1 MKLNVLF
8 VMMSVAVLFGVG
20 YYFAGQDTNVDAMTF
35 DRHPPDGIPPDE
47 LQRGTLDI
55 HHDPVPYAD
64 AAGDTEPGVADDLDD
79 DKHDATSEMINGK
92 QTEIITI
99 GALVPVSRPDGA
111 GIHRQVATELAIEDF
126 NRYLEASGA
135 SWRLDV
141 DIRDTA
147 APSADPLDL
156 AKSLHGEG
164 IRFIS
169 GPSASSKVSMIKDYV
184 DANDMLVVSCC
195 STAPSLAFEGD
206 NVFRMAPDDALHGP
220 VISNLL
226 WDNGKTVLI
235 SVWRDG
241 PFGNGLH
248 DSTAA
253 KFEELGG
260 TVDDL
265 GSYPLCDEDNCHDAA
280 FDALTEQLRE
290 KVQMYVDS
298 HGSEE
303 VAVLYIGAAETAD
316 FMQRAAAHPVLHTV
330 NWVGSDANILSSSL
344 VDDPAIF
351 QFMQDVNFTSCIF
364 AEDLTSQR
372 YQQLNARL
380 SADPRVAGS
389 TPNVYTY
396 ASYDSIWTL
405 GLAIEAA
412 GDGGFEEIKRQIPL
426 AVSGYDGALGNIML
440 NDAGDSAETS
450 YAVWGIK
457 STGWERIGTY
467 VSDLGLV
474 PVAVAPDTEA
484 EQECDPGTVMQDGIC
499 ITDAGGGGDDGDG
512 GGCLI
517 ATAAYGSELAPQ
529 VQMLREIRDGTVM
542 STAAGASFMSGFNQI
557 YYSFSPVIA
566 DAERENQM
574 FREAVRAFIT
584 PMLVTLSVMTLADEG
599 SEAGVLGLGAAVI
612 ALNLGM
618 YVAAPALA
626 GFKIREYARSR
637 HSLG

>member
-1 MKLNVLF
+1 M
-8 VMMSVAVLFGVG
+8 
-20 YYFAGQDTNVDAMTF
+20 
-35 DRHPPDGIPPDE
+35 
-47 LQRGTLDI
+47 
-55 HHDPVPYAD
+55 
-64 AAGDTEPGVADDLDD
+64 
-79 DKHDATSEMINGK
+79 
-92 QTEIITI
+92 
-99 GALVPVSRPDGA
+99 
-111 GIHRQVATELAIEDF
+111 
-126 NRYLEASGA
+126 
-135 SWRLDV
+135 
-141 DIRDTA
+141 
-147 APSADPLDL
+147 
-156 AKSLHGEG
+156 
-164 IRFIS
+164 
-169 GPSASSKVSMIKDYV
+169 
-184 DANDMLVVSCC
+184 
-195 STAPSLAFEGD
+195 
-206 NVFRMAPDDALHGP
+206 
-220 VISNLL
+220 
-226 WDNGKTVLI
+226 
-235 SVWRDG
+235 
-241 PFGNGLH
+241 
-248 DSTAA
+248 
-253 KFEELGG
+253 
-260 TVDDL
+260 
-265 GSYPLCDEDNCHDAA
+265 
-280 FDALTEQLRE
+280 
-290 KVQMYVDS
+290 
-298 HGSEE
+298 
-303 VAVLYIGAAETAD
+303 
-316 FMQRAAAHPVLHTV
+316 
-330 NWVGSDANILSSSL
+330 
-344 VDDPAIF
+344 
-351 QFMQDVNFTSCIF
+351 
-364 AEDLTSQR
+364 
-372 YQQLNARL
+372 
-380 SADPRVAGS
+380 
-389 TPNVYTY
+389 
-396 ASYDSIWTL
+396 
-405 GLAIEAA
+405 
-412 GDGGFEEIKRQIPL
+412 